1 MKRVALGNE
10 KKCKYQETQCA
21 KQKKHCIF
29 QTAVD
34 ILGLNVHLYTIL
46 YHHPQSN
53 KFFLKRSGSLMT
65 KKRLGLVIAVF
76 FYLLTTV
83 RGQTEGATQFPFEQI
98 DQLLADGAF
107 STALPLL
114 EENLPTLM
122 ANEDWPALAHYY
134 LWKGECLYDA
144 RRYQEAL
151 AVTEQAKKIVDE
163 ELDPKTFSE
172 YSMLLQ
178 NLGVFHSRLGNFD
191 KQMKAYQEG
200 FTHSLST
207 KGRVSKEAADAY
219 YNLGMAY
226 LRRNQWN
233 RTQAYL
239 DTSLAIA
246 QEINYQAGVTEA
258 LHILATCYANE
269 GDYAKA
275 IDYQRQSMKGRENDD
290 YLSVKLNNLAEY
302 QLNLKQFA
310 QARQNFEQAIVKGP
324 NNWGPRLNLIRLY
337 NAQGDWSKA
346 EQLTDQWINK
356 ILADPRLD
364 RRQLKLLYNY
374 KASIYIH
381 KEDWTTAASFLE
393 KAIETTAE
401 DPIRD
406 ASIYLQ
412 LAKTRLG
419 QREYQEALDAI
430 QYAFSM
436 LFPNENLAHPLQ
448 NPSLTTLLNAEL
460 SMELLAMKGR
470 ILRKMLLLNYGE
482 DLEEA
487 TLALY
492 RLAEEL
498 IAANRER
505 YLNASSK
512 SLLAQSAIS
521 LYRDAI
527 ELLYELYH
535 RSADRKWVE
544 QALYF
549 SEKSRSVA
557 VAERLNDIQAKL
569 FTGLPAQLV
578 AKENE
583 LLGDITF
590 YSNQIADLGPYIDP
604 KQLREWEQILFEKR
618 KQQQELLRGLKSDF
632 PQYFDVKYQSFDLKI
647 DQIRSSLLSEDEVLL
662 EYFVGN
668 NELYLFWVSA
678 HQAGLERL
686 GEFIQIEKDVKDF
699 RNTILSQDDSY
710 FGSALSLYKTLLEPV
725 QEQLIGKSL
734 VIIPDGALG
743 YIPFEALLTQAVD
756 VESYTERTPFLLW
769 EHPVRYFF
777 SVQVALLGQEMKLRS
792 TRKEIFGLSPDF
804 VDSIPFYVANRQGQ
818 EKRLLRFPPL
828 KGAIEELQMMEER
841 FPGLYLYGSAATKSA
856 FWKQANRHEI
866 LHIATHTVIDDQNPN
881 ASGFVLASTER
892 DSIYSFLYAYELFNQ
907 TLLAELVTL
916 SACNTG
922 YGQIQ
927 QGEGIASLARAFAF
941 AGCPNLVMTLW
952 QIKDRATPQ
961 IMKAFYQNLT
971 LGIGKD
977 EALHL
982 AKKDYLQTANPLFLH
997 PYYWAGIIYVGDQNA
1012 LPLNSKS
1019 GILSPMQLSLLI
1031 LALMIVLFGY
1041 FRYRKIS

>member
-1 MKRVALGNE
+1 
-10 KKCKYQETQCA
+10 
-21 KQKKHCIF
+21 
-29 QTAVD
+29 
-34 ILGLNVHLYTIL
+34 
-46 YHHPQSN
+46 
-53 KFFLKRSGSLMT
+53 MT

-76 FYLLTTV
+76 FYLLPTV
-83 RGQTEGATQFPFEQI
+83 IGQTEAATPFPFQQI
-98 DQLLADGAF
+98 DQLLEDGAY

-114 EENLPTLM
+114 EENLPTLI

-151 AVTEQAKKIVDE
+151 TVTEEAKELVVQK
-163 ELDPKTFSE
+163 LDPKTFSE

-191 KQMKAYQEG
+191 EQMKAYQEG
-200 FTHSLST
+200 FKYSLST

-233 RTQAYL
+233 LTQTYL
-239 DTSLAIA
+239 DTSLAIS
-246 QEINYQAGVTEA
+246 QEIGYQSGITEA

-302 QLNLKQFA
+302 QLNLKQFVP
-310 QARQNFEQAIVKGP
+310 ARQNFELAIDKGP

-337 NAQGDWSKA
+337 NAQGDWEKA
-346 EQLTDQWINK
+346 EQLTDQWIKK
-356 ILADPRLD
+356 IFADPSLD

-381 KEDWTTAASFLE
+381 KEDWAKASFFLE
-393 KAIETTAE
+393 KAIKTTTE

-412 LAKTRLG
+412 LAKTRFG
-419 QREYQEALDAI
+419 QQKYEPALDAV
-430 QYAFSM
+430 QYAFRM
-436 LFPNENLAHPLQ
+436 LFPDEDLLNPLQ
-448 NPSLTTLLNAEL
+448 NPSLAKLLNAEL
-460 SMELLAMKGR
+460 SMELLAMKGS

-482 DLEEA
+482 DLEETA
-487 TLALY
+487 IALY

-498 IAANRER
+498 ITANRER

-569 FTGLPAQLV
+569 FTGLPAQLA

-590 YSNQIADLGPYIDP
+590 YSNQIADLGPYVDP
-604 KQLREWEQILFEKR
+604 KLLREWEQILFEKR
-618 KQQQELLRGLKSDF
+618 KEQQLLLSDLKSDF

-678 HQAGLERL
+678 SNSGLERL
-686 GEFIQIEKDVKDF
+686 GEFIQIEKEVKDF
-699 RNTILSQDDSY
+699 RNTILNQEESY
-710 FGSALSLYKTLLEPV
+710 FGAAFNLYKTLLGSV

-743 YIPFEALLTQAVD
+743 YIPFEALLTGV
-756 VESYTERTPFLLW
+756 VEEEAYTDRTPFLLR

-777 SVQVALLGQEMKLRS
+777 SVQVALLGQEMKQRS

-818 EKRLLRFPPL
+818 GERLLRFPPL
-828 KGAIEELQMMEER
+828 KGATEELQMLEER
-841 FPGLYLYGSAATKSA
+841 FPGLYLYGPAATKNA

-881 ASGFVLASTER
+881 ASGFVLASPER
-892 DSIYSFLYAYELFNQ
+892 DSLYSFLYAYELFNQ

-952 QIKDRATPQ
+952 QIRDQATPQ
-961 IMKAFYQNLT
+961 IMKEFYQNLT

-977 EALHL
+977 KALHL
-982 AKKDYLQTANPLFLH
+982 AKKDYLQTANPLFLP
-997 PYYWAGIIYVGDQNA
+997 PYYWAGIIYVGDQTS
-1012 LPLNSKS
+1012 LPLNSES
-1019 GILSPMQLSLLI
+1019 GFISPVQLSLVI
-1031 LALMIVLFGY
+1031 LALMIVGIGFFY
-1041 FRYRKIS
+1041 YSRT

>member
-1 MKRVALGNE
+1 
-10 KKCKYQETQCA
+10 
-21 KQKKHCIF
+21 
-29 QTAVD
+29 
-34 ILGLNVHLYTIL
+34 
-46 YHHPQSN
+46 
-53 KFFLKRSGSLMT
+53 MT
-65 KKRLGLVIAVF
+65 KKRLGFVIAVF
-76 FYLLTTV
+76 FYLLIPV
-83 RGQTEGATQFPFEQI
+83 IGQTEVATQFPFQQI
-98 DQLLADGAF
+98 DQLLEDGDY

-114 EENLPTLM
+114 EENLPTLI
-122 ANEDWPALAHYY
+122 ANEDWPAVAHYY

-151 AVTEQAKKIVDE
+151 TVTEEAKELVDE
-163 ELDPKTFSE
+163 KLDPKTFAE

-191 KQMKAYQEG
+191 EQMKAYQQG
-200 FTHSLST
+200 FAHSLST

-233 RTQAYL
+233 LTQAYL

-269 GDYAKA
+269 GDYTKA
-275 IDYQRQSMKGRENDD
+275 IDYQLQSMKGRENDD

-302 QLNLKQFA
+302 QLNLGQFA

-337 NAQGDWSKA
+337 NAQGDWEKA
-346 EQLTDQWINK
+346 EQLTDQWIGK
-356 ILADPRLD
+356 IRTDPSLD
-364 RRQLKLLYNY
+364 PRQLKLLYNY

-381 KEDWTTAASFLE
+381 KEDWTTASFFLE
-393 KAIETTAE
+393 KAIATTAE

-412 LAKTRLG
+412 LAKTRAG
-419 QREYQEALDAI
+419 EREYQQALDAI
-430 QYAFSM
+430 QYAFRM
-436 LFPNENLAHPLQ
+436 LFPNENLANPLQ
-448 NPSLTTLLNAEL
+448 NPSLTSLLNAEL

-487 TLALY
+487 AMRLY
-492 RLAEEL
+492 RLAEDL
-498 IAANRER
+498 ITANRER

-512 SLLAQSAIS
+512 SLLAQSAIA

-535 RSADRKWVE
+535 RSADAKWVE

-569 FTGLPAQLV
+569 FTGLPAQLA

-590 YSNQIADLGPYIDP
+590 YSNQIANLGPHIDP
-604 KQLREWEQILFEKR
+604 NLLKEWEQILFEKR
-618 KQQQELLRGLKSDF
+618 KEQQALLRSLKSDF
-632 PQYFDVKYQSFDLKI
+632 PQYFDVKYQSFELKI
-647 DQIRSSLLSEDEVLL
+647 DQIRSSLLGEEEVLL

-678 HQAGLERL
+678 KHTGLERL
-686 GEFIQIEKDVKDF
+686 GEFSQIEKDVKGF
-699 RNTILSQDDSY
+699 RNTILSQDESY
-710 FGSALSLYKTLLEPV
+710 FGSALSLYQTLLGPV
-725 QEQLIGKSL
+725 QEQLNGKSL

-743 YIPFEALLTQAVD
+743 YIPFEALLTKAVD
-756 VESYTERTPFLLW
+756 VEAYTDRTPFLLQQ
-769 EHPVRYFF
+769 HPTRYFF
-777 SVQVALLGQEMKLRS
+777 SVQVALLGQEMKRRS
-792 TRKEIFGLSPDF
+792 TRKEIFGLSPNF
-804 VDSIPFYVANRQGQ
+804 VDSIPFYVANRQG
-818 EKRLLRFPPL
+818 EGERLLRFPPL
-828 KGAIEELQMMEER
+828 KGAIEELEMMEER
-841 FPGLYLYGSAATKSA
+841 FPGLYLYGPAATKNA
-856 FWKQANRHEI
+856 FWKQANQHEI

-881 ASGFVLASTER
+881 ASGFVLASPER
-892 DSIYSFLYAYELFNQ
+892 DSLYSFLYAYELFNQ

-952 QIKDRATPQ
+952 QIKDQATPQ
-961 IMKAFYQNLT
+961 IMKSFYQNLT

-977 EALHL
+977 KALHL
-982 AKKDYLQTANPLFLH
+982 AKKDYLQTVNPLFLH

-1019 GILSPMQLSLLI
+1019 GLLSPIQLSLLI
-1031 LALMIVLFGY
+1031 LILIIGAIGFV
-1041 FRYRKIS
+1041 RYRRLS